1 MILSSQSMIRVSTY
15 SGFRIVLTK
24 ITVDYIGLVIDKEM
38 IHSNNKE
45 NNWMIR
51 VSIYQKNLSVW
62 FYPEIEMKVV
72 FLLRRMDFAYKSVI
86 DEQ

>member
-1 MILSSQSMIRVSTY
+1 MILSSQSIIRVSTY

-51 VSIYQKNLSVW
+51 VSIYQ
-62 FYPEIEMKVV
+62 
-72 FLLRRMDFAYKSVI
+72 
-86 DEQ
+86 

>member
-1 MILSSQSMIRVSTY
+1 MIRVSTY

-45 NNWMIR
+45 NN
-51 VSIYQKNLSVW
+51 
-62 FYPEIEMKVV
+62 
-72 FLLRRMDFAYKSVI
+72 
-86 DEQ
+86 